1 MDWRFCV
8 QELWERVGGHRRM
21 EKVKPDLVV
30 EVAEVAEVIARVE
43 HLNGLRGEVEK
54 VIRESVSSPWSY
66 LDHRGLLP
74 LPRFPCQ
81 RHCFR

>member
-1 MDWRFCV
+1 M
-8 QELWERVGGHRRM
+8 QEPSEQVGGRRRM
-21 EKVKPDLVV
+21 ERVKLDL
-30 EVAEVAEVIARVE
+30 VAEVAEVIARVE

-74 LPRFPCQ
+74 LPRFPHQ

>member
-1 MDWRFCV
+1 M
-8 QELWERVGGHRRM
+8 QEPSEQVGGRRRM
-21 EKVKPDLVV
+21 ERVKLDL
-30 EVAEVAEVIARVE
+30 VAEVAEVIARVE

-74 LPRFPCQ
+74 LPRFPRQ

>member
-1 MDWRFCV
+1 M
-8 QELWERVGGHRRM
+8 QEPLEQVGGRRRM
-21 EKVKPDLVV
+21 ERVNLDLVA

-74 LPRFPCQ
+74 LPRFPRQ